1 MGVITISR
9 QLGSLGREI
18 AMITAERL
26 GYNLVWREL
35 INDAA
40 RRAGAPEAALST
52 IDELGLLGDCASPRM
67 RRAYR
72 QAVEAVM
79 TELADRDDVVIV
91 GRAGQVILR
100 HRPEVLHVRIIA
112 PASLRAERL
121 ASKQHISINAAEA
134 QVQASD
140 RFRRDYLRRTYHVR
154 WDDPDL
160 YDLVINTAH
169 WTATDAAQV
178 VISALNFHR
187 TTAPEA
193 AGIGA

>member
-18 AMITAERL
+18 AALTAERL
-26 GYNLVWREL
+26 GYDLVWREL

-52 IDELGLLGDCASPRM
+52 IDELGLLGECASPGV

-72 QAVEAVM
+72 RAVETVM
-79 TELADRDDVVIV
+79 TELADRDNVVIV
-91 GRAGQVILR
+91 GRAGQIILR
-100 HRPEVLHVRIIA
+100 DRPNVLHVRIIA
-112 PASLRAERL
+112 PVALRAERL
-121 ASKQHISINAAEA
+121 ARRQQISLPAAEA
-134 QVQASD
+134 QIQASD
-140 RFRRDYLRRTYHVR
+140 RFRRDHLRRTYHVR

-160 YDLVINTAH
+160 YDLIVNTAH

-178 VISALNFHR
+178 IIAALNYHS
-187 TTAPEA
+187 TTATES